1 MDGYT
6 TKRHGVMVQCDD
18 KDASQTRDSC
28 VAKTAT
34 LRAARPDPS
43 LREERLFRMTMKLH
57 HYQDTAWLDWIAGL
71 MGVGS
76 RQTYTATLPPG
87 QFHCVLDEL
96 PLHLI
101 PQQQLQAQC
110 WWVGFPRQQL
120 FLNPQCS
127 VMPAGRVPA
136 ELEPHG
142 DLLKNFYLQGTVAWV
157 RDPATGSLSPFWLG
171 PRLEAAVSNLRSGEA
186 APDSIPEDV
195 RLLLAGAG
203 ILTPADYAE
212 RRLAQW
218 EEVAGKSSP
227 KFREAGYVPLGQ
239 LIHPFNLAALRRYY
253 RRAIRCG
260 AIRLGDEQ
268 SSRRYVAHNESVA
281 RFFHHQIAKA
291 VSAIVGEE
299 VKPSYVYFGSYL
311 SGAELKKHT
320 DRQQCEFS
328 VTLCLDFSPE
338 PELATSWPIRVD
350 TSEGAVKVY
359 QALGDGLVYRG
370 TKVPHYRHVLAEGYT
385 STSIFFHY
393 VPADFSGSLD

>member
-1 MDGYT
+1 
-6 TKRHGVMVQCDD
+6 
-18 KDASQTRDSC
+18 
-28 VAKTAT
+28 
-34 LRAARPDPS
+34 
-43 LREERLFRMTMKLH
+43 
-57 HYQDTAWLDWIAGL
+57 
-71 MGVGS
+71 MGVGP

-87 QFHCVLDEL
+87 QFHCLLDEL

-101 PQQQLQAQC
+101 PRRQLRAQC
-110 WWVGFPRQQL
+110 WWLTFPPEKL

-127 VMPAGRVPA
+127 VLPAGQVPA
-136 ELEPHG
+136 ELEPHRQ
-142 DLLKNFYLQGTVAWV
+142 LLANFNLQGTVAWV
-157 RDPATGSLSPFWLG
+157 RDSATGSLNPFWLG
-171 PRLEAAVSNLRSGEA
+171 PRLEAVVSGLRTGEA
-186 APDSIPEDV
+186 VPDSISDDV
-195 RLLLAGAG
+195 RFLLAGAG
-203 ILTPADYAE
+203 ILIPADYPE

-218 EEVAGKSSP
+218 TEIISKSSP
-227 KFREAGYVPLGQ
+227 KFRDAGYVPLGH

-338 PELATSWPIRVD
+338 PDLATSWPIRVD
-350 TSEGAVKVY
+350 TAEGPVKVY

-385 STSIFFHY
+385 LTSIFFHY
-393 VPADFSGSLD
+393 VPADFLGSLD